1 MIDCGMFQGKFEET
15 SWNAQKLDIDF
26 EKLSAVVLTHA
37 HLDHCGRLP
46 TLVKYGFRGPVFM
59 TEATKAWTELVLRDA
74 AKIAS
79 EDENKALYT
88 EDDVDTIL
96 GQVELVA
103 YDTPFVIGDFRLT
116 MIDAGHILGSASILV
131 EETKTKKKVAF
142 SGDLGNTPEPLL
154 SPTHWVNSADI
165 AVMESTYGDE
175 IHGTRQEIDQLMEI
189 VGQAQMEG
197 GTVLIPSF
205 SLQRSQELLY
215 IFDQLKK
222 EGKVS
227 NDLPVFLDSPMAIKA
242 TEIFKDFPS
251 LYSKPVQT
259 QAKSDDP
266 FDFPNLFL
274 CDTMEKSR
282 QIKNY
287 LGAKVIIAGSGMM
300 GGGRIIHH
308 ASNFLGDPKT
318 QLVFVGFQAEGTL
331 GRQIQDGKKTLNI
344 MGNQVMVRAQLRE
357 IKTMSSHADQ
367 GQLLTWLKK
376 IEGLKE
382 VYLVHG
388 EELPRL
394 VLTEKI
400 KLEIPGTK
408 VILPTIN
415 QEIELKV

>member
-1 MIDCGMFQGKFEET
+1 
-15 SWNAQKLDIDF
+15 
-26 EKLSAVVLTHA
+26 
-37 HLDHCGRLP
+37 
-46 TLVKYGFRGPVFM
+46 M